1 MRTRE
6 EILSLI
12 DETVEYYNNNPRAI
26 VDSRCK
32 YRAFINDT
40 EANCAVGRCL
50 TEEAKDEIESEG
62 INGSTVGD
70 IIVDIDTVPLFKKEY
85 EGFTTKVW
93 RRLQVLHDNHEHWEI
108 RYGAVEG
115 SPLTPEGEQNLKA
128 LKEWVNENFE

>member
-12 DETVEYYNNNPRAI
+12 DETVEYYNNNPRAVI
-26 VDSRCK
+26 ASRCQYK
-32 YRAFINDT
+32 LVIDGS

-50 TEEAKDEIESEG
+50 TEEAKDEIESKG

-85 EGFTTKVW
+85 EGFATIVW
-93 RRLQVLHDNHEHWEI
+93 RRLQVLHDTHENWKIPYNAIH
-108 RYGAVEG
+108 G
-115 SPLTPEGEQNLKA
+115 SPLTEIGKRNLVA
-128 LKEWVNENFE
+128 LKEWENANFG